1 MCRSKRV
8 KNESTEVKR
17 LSSLVLVTG
26 LIFSWSQS
34 AFSSEPPHLQL
45 APIQLIS
52 RVGGNIGYSF
62 QGTRVGSFSASQQSL
77 GGNVNLTVAARS
89 YLWQPW
95 FSRVSGVLGVG
106 MSAAINQSSNSPTTQ
121 TTGTSLTG
129 ETSLNMLPYT
139 RFPFTARIYRNE
151 TLTNGFLIGSNSN
164 YINSGFDII
173 QNYRSLDG
181 RLDSTTSYGRSTNR
195 QGSATPNNITEQV
208 NIYLT
213 AQPLYSPQTFNVVGA
228 LSNIYRPLRG
238 ERNIMDT
245 LVANHR
251 FQPNSSASV
260 SSILNLIKSTN
271 IITPAF
277 GRQQKYDYKA
287 QQFSSFASWRP
298 EGNPLTLTS
307 SARLFRSNSRNN
319 GLLASEFNDTNLNLG
334 ANYAWS
340 NLLRLYGS
348 VNINDNSG
356 VQTISTAAALT
367 AQKGF
372 GERSSTTLGGFRY
385 TRYVGA
391 SLGNQTTTTNSQ
403 NQSTTTSVQQL
414 GLNAGHSLSKNTTLG
429 NGRLGTDLSQGL
441 STTISSRG
449 SPSTR
454 LNHNGSLTWSRSA
467 GKETSMVSLR
477 AADSRALSNPQ
488 NFFQLINL
496 QASRNER
503 LALNQSLLGN
513 LTVQASRS
521 GSKGVSTPFIGS
533 SSADLTYHHERL
545 FKVKNLIFYSTL
557 KIQNKDI
564 VLSKSAASQQDST
577 TQDHGN
583 VSWENNLDYFIG
595 RLKLNLN
602 TRVLATNNIIQSSLF
617 FSISRSF

>member
-1 MCRSKRV
+1 MLRSKQV
-8 KNESTEVKR
+8 KNGSTEVNR
-17 LSSLVLVTG
+17 LSSVVLVTG
-26 LIFSWSQS
+26 LIFGWSQS

-45 APIQLIS
+45 APIQFIS
-52 RVGGNIGYSF
+52 RVGGNIGYIF
-62 QGTRVGSFSASQQSL
+62 QSTRVGSYSASQQSL
-77 GGNVNLTVAARS
+77 GGNVDLTVAARS

-95 FSRVSGVLGVG
+95 FSRVSATLGVS
-106 MSAAINQSSNSPTTQ
+106 MSAAIAQSSNSRSTQ
-121 TTGTSLTG
+121 SGGTGLTG
-129 ETSLNMLPYT
+129 EASLNMLPYT
-139 RFPFTARIYRNE
+139 RFPFSARIYRNE
-151 TLTNGFLIGSNSN
+151 TQANGFLSGINSN
-164 YINSGFDII
+164 YINSGFDIS

-181 RLDSTTSYGRSTNR
+181 RFDSITSYGRSTNR
-195 QGSATPNNITEQV
+195 RGSATPENISDQL

-213 AQPLYSPQTFNVVGA
+213 GQPLYSTQTFNVVGV
-228 LSNIYRPLRG
+228 LSNVYRPLGG
-238 ERNIMDT
+238 ERNLMDT

-251 FQPNSSASV
+251 YQPNSIASV
-260 SSILNLIKSTN
+260 SSVLNLIKSTN

-277 GRQQKYDYKA
+277 GSQQKYDYKA

-319 GLLASEFNDTNLNLG
+319 GIVASEFNDTNLNLG

-340 NLLRLYGS
+340 NLLRMYGS

-372 GERSSTTLGGFRY
+372 GERDSTTLGGFRY

-403 NQSTTTSVQQL
+403 NQSATTSVQQL
-414 GLNAGHSLSKNTTLG
+414 GVSAGHSLSKSTTLG
-429 NGRLGTDLSQGL
+429 NGRFGTDLSQGL
-441 STTISSRG
+441 STTVSSRG
-449 SPSTR
+449 SPSTH
-454 LNHNGSLTWSRSA
+454 LNHNGSLTWSRSE

-477 AADSRALSNPQ
+477 AADSRTLSNPQ

-503 LALNQSLLGN
+503 LALNQSLVGN
-513 LTVQASRS
+513 LTMQASRS

-533 SSADLTYHHERL
+533 SSADLTYRHERL
-545 FKVKNLIFYSTL
+545 FKVKNLSFYSTL
-557 KIQNKDI
+557 KIQSKDI
-564 VLSKSAASQQDST
+564 ALSKNAANQQYST
-577 TQDHGN
+577 TQDHAN
-583 VSWENNLDYFIG
+583 VSWENNFDYFIG

-602 TRVLATNNIIQSSLF
+602 TRIMEANNVIQSSLF
-617 FSISRSF
+617 FSMSRSF

>member
-1 MCRSKRV
+1 MLRSKQI
-8 KNESTEVKR
+8 KNGSTEVNR
-17 LSSLVLVTG
+17 LSSVVLVTG
-26 LIFSWSQS
+26 LIFGWSQS

-45 APIQLIS
+45 APIQFIS
-52 RVGGNIGYSF
+52 GVGGNIGYIF
-62 QGTRVGSFSASQQSL
+62 QSTRVGSYSASQQSL
-77 GGNVNLTVAARS
+77 GGNVNLSVAARS

-95 FSRVSGVLGVG
+95 FSRVSAALGVS
-106 MSAAINQSSNSPTTQ
+106 MSAAIAQSSNSPSTQ
-121 TTGTSLTG
+121 SGGTALTG
-129 ETSLNMLPYT
+129 EASLNMLPYT
-139 RFPFTARIYRNE
+139 RFPFSARIYRNE
-151 TLTNGFLIGSNSN
+151 TQANGFLSGINSN
-164 YINSGFDII
+164 YINSGFDIS

-181 RLDSTTSYGRSTNR
+181 RFDSITSYGRSTNR
-195 QGSATPNNITEQV
+195 QGSATPENISDQL

-213 AQPLYSPQTFNVVGA
+213 AQPLYSTQTFNVVGV
-228 LSNIYRPLRG
+228 LSNVYRPLRE
-238 ERNIMDT
+238 ERNLMDT

-251 FQPNSSASV
+251 YQPNSIASV
-260 SSILNLIKSTN
+260 SSVLNLIKSTN
-271 IITPAF
+271 IITPAL
-277 GRQQKYDYKA
+277 GPQQKYDYKA

-319 GLLASEFNDTNLNLG
+319 GILASEFNDTNLNLG

-340 NLLRLYGS
+340 NLLRMYGS

-372 GERSSTTLGGFRY
+372 GERNSTTLGGFRY

-403 NQSTTTSVQQL
+403 NQSATTSVQQL
-414 GLNAGHSLSKNTTLG
+414 GVNAGHGLSKSTTLG
-429 NGRLGTDLSQGL
+429 NGRFGTDLNQGL
-441 STTISSRG
+441 STTVSTRG
-449 SPSTR
+449 SPSTH
-454 LNHNGSLTWSRSA
+454 LNHNGSLTWSRSE

-477 AADSRALSNPQ
+477 AADSRTLSNPQ

-503 LALNQSLLGN
+503 LALNQSLVGN
-513 LTVQASRS
+513 LTMQASRS

-533 SSADLTYHHERL
+533 SSADLTYRHERL
-545 FKVKNLIFYSTL
+545 FTVKNLSFYSTL
-557 KIQNKDI
+557 KIQSKDI
-564 VLSKSAASQQDST
+564 VLSKNATNQQDST
-577 TQDHGN
+577 TQDHAN

-602 TRVLATNNIIQSSLF
+602 ARIMEANNTIQSSLF
-617 FSISRSF
+617 FSMNRSF